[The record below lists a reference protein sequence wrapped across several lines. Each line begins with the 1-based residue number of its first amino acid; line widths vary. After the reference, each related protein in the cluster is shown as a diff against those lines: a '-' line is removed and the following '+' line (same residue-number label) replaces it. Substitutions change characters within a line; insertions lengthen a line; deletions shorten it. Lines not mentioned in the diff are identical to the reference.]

1 MHRHSIPAFALA
13 VLILPLRGTAAAA
26 QEGAAPNAQK
36 VQSPETAKVGTSNGQ
51 PATVKIEAEN
61 WKALDDIKTGL
72 RPRPS
77 FLVETDE
84 QPDFV
89 REYVRLQWRP
99 DDEIDLLVM
108 RPKTKEKVPVILYL
122 YSYPS
127 ETDRFR
133 DDGWCVRATK
143 DGYAAVGFVSALTG
157 HRYHTRPMKEWFVSE
172 LQESLGSTVHDVQ
185 LILNYLA
192 DRGDMDLNRAGMFG
206 QGSGGAIAILAAQVD
221 ARIKAVD
228 VLDPWGDWPDW
239 LKESPLVPE
248 AERPRYVKEDFLKTV
263 GGLDPINSLPNL
275 KAQAVRVQQT
285 LTETV
290 TPKSAKERIGAAV
303 SADPKKVEFVRYAN
317 VEEHRK
323 AWQVSGLSG
332 WIKKQLQPLAKTE
345 TTSSPEGQEQKP
357 EIRSQLAP

>member
-1 MHRHSIPAFALA
+1 MHRRDILA
-13 VLILPLRGTAAAA
+13 VLLWLIAASLRGPAATA
-26 QEGAAPNAQK
+26 QEAATTNQQK
-36 VQSPETAKVGTSNGQ
+36 GQSQDSTPPPRSKD
-51 PATVKIEAEN
+51 IEVEN

-72 RPRPS
+72 RPRPP
-77 FLVETDE
+77 FVVETDE
-84 QPDFV
+84 QPEFV
-89 REYVRLQWRP
+89 REYVRVQWRP
-99 DDEIDLLVM
+99 NDPIDLWIM
-108 RPKTKEKVPVILYL
+108 RPKTGEKVPVILYL

-127 ETDRFR
+127 DTDKFR
-133 DDGWCVRATK
+133 DNGWCTRATK

-192 DRGDMDLNRAGMFG
+192 DRGDMDLHRAGMFG

-239 LKESPLVPE
+239 LTESPLVPE
-248 AERPRYVKEDFLKTV
+248 AERPRYVKEDFLKAV
-263 GGLDPINSLPNL
+263 AGLDPANSLQIL

-285 LTETV
+285 LTENV
-290 TPKSAKERIGAAV
+290 TPQSAKERIGAAA
-303 SADPKKVEFVRYAN
+303 SADPKKVEFVKYAN
-317 VEEHRK
+317 VEEHKK

-332 WIKKQLQPLAKTE
+332 WIKKQLQPSAKTE

-357 EIRSQLAP
+357 EIRSRLAP